1 MRAKAGKVF
10 SHCCGIPLSSPALL
24 PTPLNRS
31 FTLIMYTFIKIIH
44 MSFAMIS
51 VLGFLARGILKINES
66 PLVDKKLVRVL
77 PHVIDTVLL
86 ASAITLVIMSG
97 QYPWVAPWVSA
108 KILGLVVYIGL
119 GVVVMR
125 TAKTRQARIA
135 AFALALI
142 TVGYVFMVAST
153 KTIF

>member
-1 MRAKAGKVF
+1 
-10 SHCCGIPLSSPALL
+10 
-24 PTPLNRS
+24 
-31 FTLIMYTFIKIIH
+31 MYTFIKIIH

-86 ASAITLVIMSG
+86 ASAIALVIMSG

-125 TAKTRQARIA
+125 TAKTRQTRIA

-142 TVGYVFMVAST
+142 TAGYVFMVAGT

>member
-1 MRAKAGKVF
+1 
-10 SHCCGIPLSSPALL
+10 
-24 PTPLNRS
+24 
-31 FTLIMYTFIKIIH
+31 MYTFIKIIH

-51 VLGFLARGILKINES
+51 VLGFLVRGILKINES
-66 PLVDKKLVRVL
+66 PLVEKKLVRVL

-86 ASAITLVIMSG
+86 LSAITLVIMSG

-108 KILGLVVYIGL
+108 KIVGLVVYIGL

-125 TAKTRQARIA
+125 TAKTRNARIA

-142 TVGYVFMVAST
+142 TAGYIFMVAGT

>member
-1 MRAKAGKVF
+1 
-10 SHCCGIPLSSPALL
+10 
-24 PTPLNRS
+24 
-31 FTLIMYTFIKIIH
+31 MYTFIKIIH

-51 VLGFLARGILKINES
+51 VLGFLARGILRINES
-66 PLVDKKLVRVL
+66 PVVNRKLVRVL

-86 ASAITLVIMSG
+86 TSAITLVIMSG

-125 TAKTRQARIA
+125 TAKTRQTRIV
-135 AFALALI
+135 AFGLALL
-142 TVGYVFMVAST
+142 TAGYVFMIAST

>member
-1 MRAKAGKVF
+1 
-10 SHCCGIPLSSPALL
+10 
-24 PTPLNRS
+24 
-31 FTLIMYTFIKIIH
+31 MYTLIKIIH
-44 MSFAMIS
+44 MSCAMIS

-66 PLVDKKLVRVL
+66 TLVEKKLVKVL

-86 ASAITLVIMSG
+86 VSAITLVVMSG
-97 QYPWVAPWVSA
+97 QYPWVAPWVGA

-125 TAKTRQARIA
+125 TAKTKQARII
-135 AFALALI
+135 AFVLALATAAYI
-142 TVGYVFMVAST
+142 FMVAGT